1 MADHL
6 GSIETWTTS
15 DGYQG
20 YYRLYQ
26 PSSAPKGILICLHGI
41 QSHGGWY
48 EQSSTRLAQAG
59 YVVAYL
65 DRRGSGLNFSQRGD
79 TPSFQRLLQDV
90 AEFVEVKKKRWPQLP
105 IAVSAC
111 SWGGKVAVGL
121 CREQPQLFQTMLL
134 LCPGFFPQVGVSLRT
149 KLKIGRS
156 KIFRPARLFDIP
168 LNDPALF
175 TASWTGRQFLRH
187 DPLALR
193 QATARFL
200 IESVRLDRYIREVPS
215 SVTMPV
221 LLMLAG
227 QDRIIKNDSTCEFV
241 ASFASKEKRIIE
253 YPYAHHTFEFEPNL
267 EEFVADQVNWL
278 QQVLHLEG
286 TSGG

>member
-1 MADHL
+1 MVEPL
-6 GSIETWTTS
+6 GTIATWTAS

-20 YYRLYQ
+20 YYRLYL
-26 PSSAPKGILICLHGI
+26 PSTPRGMLVCLHGI

-48 EQSSTRLAQAG
+48 EYSSRKMAEAG

-65 DRRGSGLNFSQRGD
+65 DRRGSGLNFAQRGD
-79 TPSFQRLLQDV
+79 TPSFRRLFADV
-90 AEFVEVKKKRWPQLP
+90 AEFIGILQKRWPQLP
-105 IAVSAC
+105 VALSAC
-111 SWGGKVAVGL
+111 SWGGKVAVGM
-121 CREQPQLFQTMLL
+121 CPEHPHLFQALLL
-134 LCPGFFPQVGVSLRT
+134 LCPGFFPQVGVPLRT

-156 KIFRPARLFDIP
+156 KLLRPTRAFDIP

-200 IESVRLDRYIREVPS
+200 VESVRLDRYLRTAAA

-221 LLMLAG
+221 LLLLSG
-227 QDRIIKNDSTCEFV
+227 QDRIIQNGPARAFV
-241 ASFASKEKRIIE
+241 ESFAAAEKHVIE
-253 YPYAHHTFEFEPNL
+253 YPEAHHTLEFEPDPDRFIQDQIAWL
-267 EEFVADQVNWL
+267 ER
-278 QQVLHLEG
+278 VLVPKG
-286 TSGG
+286 QG